1 MICDNLNN
9 EGVISINGSVSYVQQ
24 NPWIQNRTIRD
35 NILFGNEM
43 DEAKYAETIRVCQLE
58 RDLEILPAGD
68 MTEIGEKGINLS
80 GGQKARVSLARAVY
94 ADRDI
99 VLMDDPISALDA
111 NVKKRIFRDVFMDKF
126 KHKTRILVT
135 HAVDFLK
142 YVDTIVLL
150 KEGEVILNGSY
161 EEVKDS
167 PYIREV
173 LAIHKISDQ
182 TDLNPTTTTE
192 EDISVKSNFSLED
205 FTKNVIAKKEG

>member
-1 MICDNLNN
+1 
-9 EGVISINGSVSYVQQ
+9 VINGTVSYVQQ

-43 DEAKYAETIRVCQLE
+43 EEAKYAETIRVCQLE